1 LRSQVQSRDG
11 LEVADESF
19 VSSWDLEDRDYIG
32 IRYFHNTN
40 KIIQMIKAE
49 PQGSERRKQ
58 LKALKDELVKEL
70 RERLRR
76 RYNDQTV
83 YDFKMKNRY
92 FEPQK
97 IGYKYDRVTNDGI
110 QRIFENATGENGTL
124 FTHFAAGDGNSDTFP
139 NTKGL
144 DHEIVRVKMVEAD
157 TGFFTASGTTLNA
170 GGFISESIQTFAV
183 KEVGAVDGDGS
194 ALDDAAAPPDTFLF
208 RSVFP
213 STDIVTHNFGT
224 NFIVA
229 VHAIYAKSV

>member
-1 LRSQVQSRDG
+1 MLRRPLTRDE
-11 LEVADESF
+11 LELADESF
-19 VSSWDLEDRDYIG
+19 VSSWDLEDLNYVSV
-32 IRYFHNTN
+32 RYFANVN
-40 KIIQMIKAE
+40 KIIQMLRA
-49 PQGSERRKQ
+49 ERRGSPRRLQLQQ
-58 LKALKDELVKEL
+58 LKDQLVKEL

-83 YDFKMKNRY
+83 YDFKAPNRY

-97 IGYKYDRVTNDGI
+97 IGYKYDRVLNDGM
-110 QRIFENATGENGTL
+110 QRLFENATGENATP
-124 FTHFAAGDGNSDTFP
+124 FTHFVAGDGTSDTFP

-144 DHEIVRVKMVEAD
+144 DHEIVRVPMVNAD

-170 GGFISESIQTFAV
+170 GGFISESIQTFQV
-183 KEVGAVDGDGS
+183 TEVGAVDGDGS

-213 STDIVTHNFGT
+213 STDIVTHNFST
-224 NFIVA
+224 NFTIA